1 MMLTLSNYNRH
12 NNMIVIMLMKNNDG
26 DIKLNVT
33 Y

>member
-1 MMLTLSNYNRH
+1 MLTLSNYNRH